1 MIYTFILKCNET
13 TNTKHH
19 EIKLQYRFSPKEL
32 LGSDY
37 YWYCLMAYLTGY
49 MLLYLLCDLK
59 QPTSDPEDQGITFTS
74 FPLSFKPTHSQSF
87 RLPGLKKIK

>member
-13 TNTKHH
+13 ANTKHN

-49 MLLYLLCDLK
+49 MLL
-59 QPTSDPEDQGITFTS
+59 
-74 FPLSFKPTHSQSF
+74 
-87 RLPGLKKIK
+87 